1 MKVIL
6 LKDVDGVGKIRQIVD
21 VKSGYANNYL
31 LPNGLAVK
39 STPENMKKLEQ
50 ELKRIAAEEALH
62 KEEAEKLKSM
72 IDNKTITLKAKGG
85 PEGKLYG
92 AVTSQSI
99 AEAIQQTTD
108 IKIDKRKIVSSAIKQ
123 TGLYTVNIKL
133 HPEVEAVI
141 NVNVE
146 RE

>member
-1 MKVIL
+1 
-6 LKDVDGVGKIRQIVD
+6 
-21 VKSGYANNYL
+21 
-31 LPNGLAVK
+31 
-39 STPENMKKLEQ
+39 MKKLEQ